1 MKLRALGLSIVALL
15 ILGIA
20 LYNPQGPTNEIA
32 QSDHAAKSA
41 NASGDS
47 RTSSNRRVTEQKQL
61 SQEELAKQFMIEGDK
76 IIAEKKDAF
85 SLFAMADFSPE
96 SLAKLAEQMDRPTVL
111 QLLEHYDQWDKNIY
125 MCGVCCHLLQRL
137 AQLAP
142 EEALALY
149 DKKIGLSKI
158 TEILTLSDEEEEE
171 DLEKNAKAIPTLSFM
186 ALASGYQVGKP
197 GSRKLFQAIKDIIPW
212 KQITRAMAEDE
223 EALVGESGMLCVM
236 LLIGMLAEECKVQP
250 EFALAELRAL
260 PISDAMKTSIL
271 NDLVKDG
278 EIPFRAMQNDVDA
291 YLTKGGAASDEQQ
304 QLAISFAKRVFGES
318 PAEAEQWLT
327 QHKLPLKERSA
338 HELDSLIE
346 EWTPENDATFQSWTK
361 QLDSELR
368 ARIAAQKMEQLCLSI
383 ANSMSPQSE
392 LSREY
397 EMLDS
402 LRPHVSSPQLLL
414 IIKKIP
420 PRDVEDAPDDDKLF
434 GELLRHLKFPE
445 ADIQKLLEEKNKA
458 E

>member
-1 MKLRALGLSIVALL
+1 MLFFQHYEVAR
-15 ILGIA
+15 GCF
-20 LYNPQGPTNEIA
+20 G
-32 QSDHAAKSA
+32 DHCFIDHDRPVGSA
-41 NASGDS
+41 DVSSSEGEKTASFASSLGDS
-47 RTSSNRRVTEQKQL
+47 RTSSMRRVVDQKQL
-61 SQEELAKQFMIEGDK
+61 SQEDLTKQFIIGADQ
-76 IIAEKKDAF
+76 IIAEKRISFGVLIMNPVQDQI
-85 SLFAMADFSPE
+85 SS
-96 SLAKLAEQMDRPTVL
+96 LAEQMDRQTVL
-111 QLLEHYDQWDKNIY
+111 RLLDHYPHWNQDVY
-125 MCGVCCHLLQRL
+125 VCGVCCHLLQRL

-149 DKKIGLSKI
+149 DKKIGLSKV

-197 GSRKLFQAIKDIIPW
+197 GSRKLFQAIKDTIPW

-291 YLTKGGAASDEQQ
+291 YFTTGGAASDEQQ
-304 QLAISFAKRVFGES
+304 QLAISFAARVFGES

-338 HELDSLIE
+338 HELDSLLE

-361 QLDSELR
+361 QLQSDLR
-368 ARIAAQKMEQLCLSI
+368 ARIAAQKMEQLCVTLS
-383 ANSMSPQSE
+383 NRSPGEPKMEQE
-392 LSREY
+392 WQ
-397 EMLDS
+397 MLDS
-402 LRPHVSSPQLLL
+402 LVPHVSSAQLLPL
-414 IIKKIP
+414 IKNVAKRNHAEDDNAFRELLHHLKIP
-420 PRDVEDAPDDDKLF
+420 ES
-434 GELLRHLKFPE
+434 E
-445 ADIQKLLEEKNKA
+445 IQLLLEEKNKA
-458 E
+458 Q